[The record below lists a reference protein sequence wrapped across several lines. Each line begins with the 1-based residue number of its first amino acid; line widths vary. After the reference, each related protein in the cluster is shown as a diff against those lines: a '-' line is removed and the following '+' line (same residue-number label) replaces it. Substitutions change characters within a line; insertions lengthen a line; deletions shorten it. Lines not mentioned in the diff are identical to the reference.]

1 MSRSSPSQLYLK
13 AGCRHMSIKT
23 LVYVIFLA
31 ILHISGCGGTI
42 QEMITCNP
50 PQADI
55 YWGKTPEQVVE
66 TGLKTPYSRSHSAGA
81 WESWCYQVKKDGYFD
96 SDVVC
101 RHEESYRYLDFF
113 LIPLK
118 TTITSDPPGATI
130 YWGPSSDQLRQTI
143 HKTPRSVTAKDVSDG
158 ASWRDW
164 YFQVR
169 KDGYYDSEI
178 AFLPRKPID
187 RSVHYELKPFEL
199 DIHTDPAIKSQVTLS
214 WEDGFP
220 NELGFEIER
229 KKGRG
234 GTYRKR
240 DSAGPNATDYVD
252 TGLEKGTDYFY
263 RIRAFHS
270 NGYSAYSEEIRVRI
284 PAD

>member
-1 MSRSSPSQLYLK
+1 MR
-13 AGCRHMSIKT
+13 IKT
-23 LVYVIFLA
+23 FVYVIFLA
-31 ILHISGCGGTI
+31 IFHISGCGGTI
-42 QEMITCNP
+42 QEMITCDP

-55 YWGKTPEQVVE
+55 YWGKTPEQLAE
-66 TGLKTPYSRSHSAGA
+66 TGDETPYSRSRSGRA

-96 SDVVC
+96 SDIVC
-101 RHEESYRYLDFF
+101 RQEEPYRYLDFF

-130 YWGPSSDQLRQTI
+130 YWGPSSDQLGQTI

-178 AFLPRKPID
+178 TFLPQKPVD

-199 DIHTDPAIKSQVTLS
+199 HIHTDPEIKNQVTLS
-214 WEDGFP
+214 WEDRFP

-234 GTYRKR
+234 RTYRKR

-270 NGYSAYSEEIRVRI
+270 NGYSAYSEESRVRI
-284 PAD
+284 PAE